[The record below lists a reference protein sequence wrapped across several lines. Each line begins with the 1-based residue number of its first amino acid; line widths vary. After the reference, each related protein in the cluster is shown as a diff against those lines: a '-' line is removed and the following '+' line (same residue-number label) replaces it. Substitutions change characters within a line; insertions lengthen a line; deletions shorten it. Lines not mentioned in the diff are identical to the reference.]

1 MKQFVGASLVFAAIW
16 VSVCS
21 NAVFAWPDRPIRL
34 VVPYAAG
41 GVGDISFRVLS
52 LALEERIGQ
61 RFVLDN
67 HPGAS
72 GNLGAAEVMRAVP
85 DGYTLLLGAINNF
98 ATNQFLYRDMGFDPL
113 SAFEPIALLS
123 LAPNV
128 VAITPGLPARN
139 LSELVSYAQA
149 HPNALN
155 FGSPGIGTPPHLS
168 AEFFATL
175 AAVRMVHVPFN
186 STPQV
191 MIALQ
196 QDSVQLSFYTLS
208 PVFPLIRGGKLRPL
222 AVAARERLAALPG
235 TPTSAES
242 GFPQLIS
249 SSWQAIVAPRG
260 TDPQILDRLNRDIR
274 TVLATPEA
282 KARYAEMGM
291 VGGDLG
297 RAEFAAFMRSEA
309 EHWRKVIQAAHIDPQ

>member
-1 MKQFVGASLVFAAIW
+1 
-16 VSVCS
+16 
-21 NAVFAWPDRPIRL
+21 
-34 VVPYAAG
+34 
-41 GVGDISFRVLS
+41 
-52 LALEERIGQ
+52 
-61 RFVLDN
+61 
-67 HPGAS
+67 
-72 GNLGAAEVMRAVP
+72 
-85 DGYTLLLGAINNF
+85 
-98 ATNQFLYRDMGFDPL
+98 MGFDPL

-128 VAITPGLPARN
+128 VAITPALPVRN

-242 GFPQLIS
+242 GFPHLNS

-260 TDPQILDRLNRDIR
+260 TDPQILDRFNRDIR
-274 TVLATPEA
+274 AVLATPEA

-309 EHWRKVIQAAHIDPQ
+309 EHWRKVIQAAHIEPQ

>member
-1 MKQFVGASLVFAAIW
+1 MKQFVGASIVFAAIW

-41 GVGDISFRVLS
+41 GVGDISFRVIS
-52 LALEERIGQ
+52 LA
-61 RFVLDN
+61 N

-128 VAITPGLPARN
+128 VAITPALPVRN

-222 AVAARERLAALPG
+222 AVAARERLAAHFG
-235 TPTSAES
+235 
-242 GFPQLIS
+242 
-249 SSWQAIVAPRG
+249 
-260 TDPQILDRLNRDIR
+260 
-274 TVLATPEA
+274 
-282 KARYAEMGM
+282 
-291 VGGDLG
+291 
-297 RAEFAAFMRSEA
+297 
-309 EHWRKVIQAAHIDPQ
+309 